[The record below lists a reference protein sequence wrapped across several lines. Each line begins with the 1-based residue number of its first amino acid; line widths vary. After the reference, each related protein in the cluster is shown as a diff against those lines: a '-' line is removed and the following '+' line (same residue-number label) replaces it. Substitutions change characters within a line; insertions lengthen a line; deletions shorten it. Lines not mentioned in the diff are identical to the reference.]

1 MIDYNNIAK
10 KYAESNGYDSVRP
23 SVKHNGYRYFYID
36 YTVSTRYLKH
46 PHIIKIS
53 LIGKIERVLNFD
65 EIYWVVKQAEE
76 PLKM

>member
-10 KYAESNGYDSVRP
+10 KYAESKGYDSVRP
-23 SVKHNGYRYFYID
+23 SVD
-36 YTVSTRYLKH
+36 YAVRSRYLKH

-65 EIYWVVKQAEE
+65 EIYWVVKQTKE

>member
-23 SVKHNGYRYFYID
+23 SVEHNGYRYFYID

-46 PHIIKIS
+46 RNIIKIS

>member
-23 SVKHNGYRYFYID
+23 SVEHNGYRYFYID

-53 LIGKIERVLNFD
+53 LIGKTERVLNFD

-76 PLKM
+76 PSKM

>member
-1 MIDYNNIAK
+1 L
-10 KYAESNGYDSVRP
+10 R
-23 SVKHNGYRYFYID
+23 
-36 YTVSTRYLKH
+36 H

-65 EIYWVVKQAEE
+65 EIYWVVKQAKE

>member
-23 SVKHNGYRYFYID
+23 SVEHNGYRYFYID

-65 EIYWVVKQAEE
+65 EIYWVVKQAED

>member
-23 SVKHNGYRYFYID
+23 SVEHNGYRYFYID

-76 PLKM
+76 PLKI

>member
-10 KYAESNGYDSVRP
+10 KYAESDGYDSVRP
-23 SVKHNGYRYFYID
+23 SVEHNGYRYFYID
-36 YTVSTRYLKH
+36 YAVSTCYLKH

-53 LIGKIERVLNFD
+53 PIGKIGRVLNFD
-65 EIYWVVKQAEE
+65 EIYWVVKQAKE